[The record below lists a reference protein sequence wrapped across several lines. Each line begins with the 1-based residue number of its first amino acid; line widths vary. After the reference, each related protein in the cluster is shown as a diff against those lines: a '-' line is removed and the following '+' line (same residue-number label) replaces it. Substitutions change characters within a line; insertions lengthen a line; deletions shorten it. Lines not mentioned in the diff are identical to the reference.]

1 MLVFR
6 FQVLD
11 EQDND
16 YIMMTIP
23 SSDITT
29 RSYPTAVIDNVTEK
43 TSGGAKEW
51 EEETNS
57 HISLFL
63 D

>member
-1 MLVFR
+1 MSEILNSMLVFR

-16 YIMMTIP
+16 SIMMTIP
-23 SSDITT
+23 SSDITS

-43 TSGGAKEW
+43 ISGGAKE
-51 EEETNS
+51 
-57 HISLFL
+57 
-63 D
+63 